1 VVKISRSIATA
12 RMKIIQILPEL
23 NTGGVERGTLEVGK
37 YLTEQGHESIV
48 ISNGGRLVEQLEA
61 EGSRHITL
69 PVHKKRL
76 SSLKQIKVLRQLFEQ
91 EKPDILHL
99 RSRLP
104 AWLAYLAWRKMDPQT
119 RPRLV
124 TTVHGFYSVN
134 AYSAIMTKGERVI
147 CVSNSVKKYV
157 LKNYPKV
164 PADQLTVIH
173 RGVDP
178 EEFPYG
184 YQPPSEWLAKW
195 QSDYPQLEGKYIIT
209 LPGRIT
215 RWKGQLDFV
224 QVIAQL
230 KAKGLPA
237 HGLIVGEPHP
247 KKLEFL
253 EELKNAIQAADLTN
267 EITLVG
273 HRSDLREVMA
283 VSDVVVSCST
293 DPEAFG
299 RVTLEALSI
308 GKPVAAY
315 AHGGVA
321 EQLDELFSEGKI
333 PLSDTAAMAARLR
346 AWHKL
351 PHKQDRENTF
361 SLQRMLKKTLTV
373 YEAQTNIRVAH
384 DSEYIGINH
393 KRL

>member
-1 VVKISRSIATA
+1 
-12 RMKIIQILPEL
+12 MKIIQILPEL
-23 NTGGVERGTLEVGK
+23 NAGGVERGTLEVGK
-37 YLTEQGHESIV
+37 YLVEQGHASIV

-69 PVHKKRL
+69 PIHKKRL
-76 SSLKQIKVLRQLFEQ
+76 SSLKQVKVLRRLFE
-91 EKPDILHL
+91 EERPDILHL

-104 AWLAYLAWRKMDPQT
+104 AWLAYLAWRKMDPAT
-119 RPRLV
+119 RPKLV

-147 CVSNSVKKYV
+147 CVSNSVKDYV

-164 PADQLTVIH
+164 PEERLTVIH

-178 EEFPYG
+178 QEFPYG
-184 YQPPSEWLAKW
+184 YQPPAEWLAQW
-195 QSDYPQLEGKYIIT
+195 ESDYPQLEGKYVIT

-253 EELKNAIQAADLTN
+253 EEVKAAIQTASLENDT
-267 EITLVG
+267 TLVG

-299 RVTLEALSI
+299 RVTLEALAM

-315 AHGGVA
+315 SHGGVA
-321 EQLDELFSEGKI
+321 EQLEALLPKGKI
-333 PLSDTAAMAARLR
+333 LVGDIAAMVELLYQYNQQA
-346 AWHKL
+346 
-351 PHKQDRENTF
+351 PIPNQESTF
-361 SLQRMLKKTLTV
+361 TLGNMLSKTIQCYSAT
-373 YEAQTNIRVAH
+373 
-384 DSEYIGINH
+384 
-393 KRL
+393 